1 MAMMG
6 ATIHGKRVS
15 ADSAKGDEPVDCN
28 SLTSE
33 DTLDRFAGNSP
44 RFHWHPNRSHEGYNE
59 RMPDRSRGSG
69 DDGVT
74 DAGSGQKLTYDD
86 FLLFPDDGKRHELID
101 GEHYVTASPNT
112 KHQRVV
118 GNLYWMI
125 RSHLEAHPIGE
136 VFMAPYDVVFSNFD
150 IVEPDLIYL
159 SRERAAQVITR
170 LHAKGV
176 PELVVEISSPATR
189 KRDETIKRRLYERV
203 GVTEYWVVDPDLDV
217 IRIYRR
223 SGDRYD
229 RPIELSS
236 EAGDTLFSPLLP
248 GLELRLAAVFK
259 E

>member
-1 MAMMG
+1 
-6 ATIHGKRVS
+6 
-15 ADSAKGDEPVDCN
+15 
-28 SLTSE
+28 
-33 DTLDRFAGNSP
+33 
-44 RFHWHPNRSHEGYNE
+44 
-59 RMPDRSRGSG
+59 MPDHSRSSG
-69 DDGVT
+69 DDDVT
-74 DAGSGQKLTYDD
+74 DAGSGVKLTYDD

-118 GNLYWMI
+118 GNLHWMI

-136 VFMAPYDVVFSNFD
+136 VFIAPYDVVFSNFD

-159 SRERAAQVITR
+159 SRERAAQVLTP

-176 PELVVEISSPATR
+176 PELVVEIGSPATR
-189 KRDETIKRRLYERV
+189 KRDETIKRRLYERA
-203 GVTEYWVVDPDLDV
+203 GVTEYCVVDPDLDV
-217 IRIYRR
+217 IRVYCR

-236 EAGDTLFSPLLP
+236 EAGDILRSPLLP
-248 GLELRLAAVFK
+248 GLELTLSAVFK